1 MADETDGIAHD
12 YRLVNINKLQQRLED
27 ERDRRNNVSKK
38 YHRGINIVN
47 VIQNVLVVTSIGL
60 NAIGLGL
67 LSTIIA
73 APAVISIQA
82 VSLGALILIK
92 TGDRVNKNLNVKAE
106 KHEKIK
112 ILAETTLDKIINH
125 LSKSLDDEV
134 ISEEEFTLVLSE
146 GSKFTELKEEIRTT
160 QTLKN
165 NVKTRVK
172 DSIEK

>member
-1 MADETDGIAHD
+1 
-12 YRLVNINKLQQRLED
+12 
-27 ERDRRNNVSKK
+27 
-38 YHRGINIVN
+38 
-47 VIQNVLVVTSIGL
+47 VLVVTSIGL

-73 APAVISIQA
+73 APAVITIQA

-112 ILAETTLDKIINH
+112 VLAETTLDKIINH
-125 LSKSLDDEV
+125 LSKSLDDEI

-146 GSKFTELKEEIRTT
+146 GSKFTELKEEIRTM

-172 DSIEK
+172 DSVEKQR

>member
-1 MADETDGIAHD
+1 
-12 YRLVNINKLQQRLED
+12 
-27 ERDRRNNVSKK
+27 
-38 YHRGINIVN
+38 
-47 VIQNVLVVTSIGL
+47 VLVVTSIGL

-92 TGDRVNKNLNVKAE
+92 TGDRVNKNLNEKAE

-112 ILAETTLDKIINH
+112 VLAETTLDKIIDH
-125 LSKSLDDEV
+125 LSKSLDVSV
-134 ISEEEFTLVLSE
+134 ISEEEFSLVLSE
-146 GSKFTELKEEIRTT
+146 GSKFTELKEEICTT

-165 NVKTRVK
+165 NIKTRVK
-172 DSIEK
+172 DSVEK

>member
-67 LSTIIA
+67 LSTIIT
-73 APAVISIQA
+73 ISNN
-82 VSLGALILIK
+82 SS
-92 TGDRVNKNLNVKAE
+92 NNNP
-106 KHEKIK
+106 
-112 ILAETTLDKIINH
+112 
-125 LSKSLDDEV
+125 SS
-134 ISEEEFTLVLSE
+134 FTWS
-146 GSKFTELKEEIRTT
+146 T
-160 QTLKN
+160 
-165 NVKTRVK
+165 
-172 DSIEK
+172 DSN